1 MTRKKA
7 DGAAF
12 EHEFKKRIEV
22 QNYVKRLPTLN
33 TGYSGLRQPADF
45 IVVGN
50 TFSYVELKE
59 TAKDSFSITGMEQLD
74 QMKDFV
80 RDKIAYSY
88 AGRAAK
94 DMRYLLIVHFI
105 ERKTY
110 KVLTAQEALSLSSR
124 GKALHYDTEVGVSFS
139 TLDELGGFEF

>member
-12 EHEFKKRIEV
+12 EHEFKKRIEL

-88 AGRAAK
+88 AG
-94 DMRYLLIVHFI
+94 
-105 ERKTY
+105 
-110 KVLTAQEALSLSSR
+110 
-124 GKALHYDTEVGVSFS
+124 
-139 TLDELGGFEF
+139 